1 MIFWWWDKS
10 MDWYWF
16 SFREGTSKALM
27 PTLISLERFFCT
39 IYSFA
44 FVYLFPLLFLGKFNL
59 LMSRL
64 LSRAIRVFFFE
75 VTPLCWL
82 VMAGT
87 SKGTKPAHKVRN
99 QRVPSCVIFFTRNWE
114 RPLYT
119 MHTMCFGVI
128 LSDVFTDIVKWNSAL
143 VTYRSIH
150 CLPNFYS
157 FRLKTKTITK
167 NWVGS
172 ICQNLQFVSLK
183 RHNSL
188 V

>member
-1 MIFWWWDKS
+1 MSF
-10 MDWYWF
+10 F
-16 SFREGTSKALM
+16 SHFKVNIYSDDGTKTWLDIDLHLGRITSKEPKSLPLM
-27 PTLISLERFFCT
+27 PTLICLESFFCN

-114 RPLYT
+114 RPLYS
-119 MHTMCFGVI
+119 MHTMCFDVI
-128 LSDVFTDIVKWNSAL
+128 SSDVFTDIVKWNSAL
-143 VTYRSIH
+143 VVYTQIH
-150 CLPNFYS
+150 SLPSKF
-157 FRLKTKTITK
+157 LLI
-167 NWVGS
+167 
-172 ICQNLQFVSLK
+172 
-183 RHNSL
+183 
-188 V
+188 

>member
-1 MIFWWWDKS
+1 
-10 MDWYWF
+10 
-16 SFREGTSKALM
+16 
-27 PTLISLERFFCT
+27 
-39 IYSFA
+39 
-44 FVYLFPLLFLGKFNL
+44 
-59 LMSRL
+59 MSRL

-128 LSDVFTDIVKWNSAL
+128 LSDVFTQSHSFPSKI
-143 VTYRSIH
+143 
-150 CLPNFYS
+150 YS
-157 FRLKTKTITK
+157 FRLKTITK
-167 NWVGS
+167 NGKLS
-172 ICQNLQFVSLK
+172 RSHLSNLTVCITK
-183 RHNSL
+183 GPNSFKVYKVNSKGRCYPNL
-188 V
+188 IKAGLMPTNWFIFIEI